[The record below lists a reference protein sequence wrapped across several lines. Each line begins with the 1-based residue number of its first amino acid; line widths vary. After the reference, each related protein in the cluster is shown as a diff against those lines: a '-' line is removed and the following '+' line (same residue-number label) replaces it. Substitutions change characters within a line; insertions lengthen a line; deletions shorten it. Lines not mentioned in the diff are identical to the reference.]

1 MRKSLNTLGKLQLAE
16 AGFANAIPEMVKS
29 AQEIGL
35 IDKGLKLTEATQAF
49 FKLQQDGKVITEK
62 ILPTFS
68 KRMKEF
74 AAAGLAKKLES
85 NTTAMGKF
93 FNIIESSSNVF
104 FKSGFSEGL
113 TDFFNSTAKMIKDN
127 EILWKSLGKVI
138 GGVLKGLAFLMNS
151 VVKPVLSAIGS
162 ILNTLTALFGDFT
175 AAVLTPLAAVS
186 PVLGFILKRLGGIK
200 GALKGIITVARS
212 VVLPFVVILGVLEEI
227 AEFFNPTG
235 KKMLITTNIDK
246 ISTQLS
252 KLKEDI
258 SISGVVGAI
267 GSRTNAA
274 GAAQNQALMSY
285 LNRDSGGSAVKA
297 HPVTVGVTLEVDKE
311 VIAEKVIETEAAR
324 SGMDRQLSSYVTGN
338 Y

>member
-1 MRKSLNTLGKLQLAE
+1 MAKAAQD
-16 AGFANAIPEMVKS
+16 AGLSPSGTVKEMM
-29 AQEIGL
+29 E
-35 IDKGLKLTEATQAF
+35 
-49 FKLQQDGKVITEK
+49 LQQQGALVSSEVLPHFAKRLREAAQSNGGLEK
-62 ILPTFS
+62 ALLS
-68 KRMKEF
+68 NRVAMNRMTTSF
-74 AAAGLAKKLES
+74 QMAADA
-85 NTTAMGKF
+85 
-93 FNIIESSSNVF
+93 F

-127 EILWKSLGKVI
+127 EVLWKSLGKII

-200 GALKGIITVARS
+200 GALKGLITVARS

-235 KKMLITTNIDK
+235 KKMLITTNIDE

-258 SISGVVGAI
+258 STSGVIDAI

-274 GAAQNQALMSY
+274 GAAQSQALMSY
-285 LNRDSGGSAVKA
+285 LNRDSGGSVVKTQ
-297 HPVTVGVTLEVDKE
+297 PVTVGVTLEIDKE